1 MPTVALRPI
10 DHLARD
16 WRALSRSRAS
26 RDAFALLA
34 QEEPVVAASHGQD
47 LGDLVE
53 SLLGAA
59 RGGRAPA
66 GPPRGA
72 PRRAPRAEHG
82 ARVVQAML
90 RSARL
95 HPLVPRALLQGLV
108 PGLVGVARRL
118 TWGGGG
124 EWPDSASFFVDVLAT
139 TWELIDEW
147 SGQDRAYAVLDILSA
162 VRCRLRRRIV
172 RHAATRRTE
181 LSENGGDTAAR
192 IEGSRPYDSGADELA
207 RAIEMERGHKVD
219 AADAAVLYAHR
230 VLGYS
235 IAELSQSTGRS
246 RRYLAARRD
255 RAVGALTA

>member
-1 MPTVALRPI
+1 M
-10 DHLARD
+10 
-16 WRALSRSRAS
+16 
-26 RDAFALLA
+26 
-34 QEEPVVAASHGQD
+34 
-47 LGDLVE
+47 
-53 SLLGAA
+53 
-59 RGGRAPA
+59 
-66 GPPRGA
+66 
-72 PRRAPRAEHG
+72 
-82 ARVVQAML
+82 VQAML

-118 TWGGGG
+118 TWGAGG
-124 EWPDSASFFVDVLAT
+124 EWPDPAAFFVDVLAT
-139 TWELIDEW
+139 TWEVIDEW

-172 RHAATRRTE
+172 RHAATRKTE
-181 LSENGGDTAAR
+181 LSENEGDTAAR
-192 IEGSRPYDSGADELA
+192 MEVSRPHDSVADELA
-207 RAIEMERGHKVD
+207 RAIEMERGHKID
-219 AADAAVLYAHR
+219 AGDAAVLYAHR